1 MRYGTEPFI
10 LSTNAVASIFPGGVD
25 VPGAQNRR
33 GEFVNVELTN
43 LRATATML
51 FYTAL
56 ISIPAAWSF
65 TRRDVS

>member
-1 MRYGTEPFI
+1 M
-10 LSTNAVASIFPGGVD
+10 ASIFPGGLD